1 MCLIP
6 GLADGRFLT
15 DNDLLPAELATS
27 AGCTCHRTG
36 DGVSRRGLLSGSL
49 KAAGGLALAGGLGGL
64 AVRPTAASAQAVAG
78 TGDAIVPLGVNG
90 GPILSLT
97 HSQPSLALVV
107 NGRTYLVDAG
117 ADAPVQLLRAG
128 IRWPSLAHLF
138 ITHHHS
144 DHVAGYPALAI
155 LGWNQNPGY
164 NRLDVW
170 GPPPMKRMHA
180 ALLDLFAVD
189 IPSRVYGGYRPIQ
202 EMLFPHEVVLGRTAI
217 KPVFRDG
224 NVSVSAVRV
233 NHGPDIKDAYAYRF
247 DIARDGTSVVFAG
260 DTAPTDTVVAL
271 AQDADTLVHEAMS
284 LTGVD
289 ILGRFVDPKE
299 FPALRQHLLESHT
312 TTTDVVAI
320 AKRANVRRLVITHY
334 VPNTL
339 PPEAITAEV
348 RRAAADF
355 GFTREV
361 IGATELRAIPLQA

>member
-1 MCLIP
+1 
-6 GLADGRFLT
+6 
-15 DNDLLPAELATS
+15 
-27 AGCTCHRTG
+27 
-36 DGVSRRGLLSGSL
+36 
-49 KAAGGLALAGGLGGL
+49 
-64 AVRPTAASAQAVAG
+64 
-78 TGDAIVPLGVNG
+78 
-90 GPILSLT
+90 
-97 HSQPSLALVV
+97 
-107 NGRTYLVDAG
+107 
-117 ADAPVQLLRAG
+117 
-128 IRWPSLAHLF
+128 
-138 ITHHHS
+138 
-144 DHVAGYPALAI
+144 
-155 LGWNQNPGY
+155 
-164 NRLDVW
+164 
-170 GPPPMKRMHA
+170 MKRMHA

-189 IPSRVYGGYRPIQ
+189 IPSRVYGGYKPIQ
-202 EMLFPHEVVLGRTAI
+202 EMLFPHEVVLGRSAI

-247 DIARDGTSVVFAG
+247 DIPRDGTSVVFAG

-271 AQDADTLVHEAMS
+271 AQDADILVHEAMSLTGVDILVHEAMS

-348 RRAAADF
+348 RRAAADI
-355 GFTREV
+355 GFAGEV